1 MAKRNVIWTRT
12 ADIQFVGILEFWV
25 NRNKSKNYSIKLLK
39 LVIDR
44 TNQIS
49 ENPELYKR
57 TDFKN
62 VRVASLGNYS
72 IYYKTTENEIII
84 SAFWDNRQD
93 SKKLLKVLKEKNNV
107 A

>member
-12 ADIQFVGILEFWV
+12 ADIQLIGILEYWV
-25 NRNKSKNYSIKLLK
+25 NRNKSNIYSIKLLK
-39 LVIDR
+39 LVTER
-44 TNQIS
+44 TNQIAK
-49 ENPELYKR
+49 NPELYKK

-62 VRVASLGNYS
+62 IQVASLGNYS

-93 SKKLLKVLKEKNNV
+93 PKKLLKALIRKK
-107 A
+107 